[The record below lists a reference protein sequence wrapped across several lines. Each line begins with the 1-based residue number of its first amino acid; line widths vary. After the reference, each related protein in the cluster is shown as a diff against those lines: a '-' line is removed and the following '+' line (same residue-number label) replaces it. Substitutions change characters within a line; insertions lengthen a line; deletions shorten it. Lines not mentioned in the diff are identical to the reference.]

1 MKNKPVVNQEVITL
15 EELRKR
21 FPSKKAFDEW
31 REENK
36 IYFNFDEPKQKVTIL
51 SGDPESFKNA
61 KASFKKN
68 QNNFIKKLKENNLLG
83 LTKAEKIYS
92 DTIKSIDKTTKR
104 TSLIEQLST
113 ANKEINLYKEN
124 CENEYLKLGISA
136 YEIIDPEDFW
146 NSVNKVNELVE
157 DIKIKIE
164 KLEHYEHEDIDTTLE
179 SSLKEVIHGI
189 STPVD
194 SFELDPEKQ
203 PTIDIHALSKYL
215 GKNWSVSAIQKGKY
229 KEIPDDC
236 WVDKNP
242 NRKKRDFTFITEKI
256 KAWNKDNRPKPN
268 QAQTEKSITSQ
279 NKNDK
284 KHHFIFSI
292 PLESFTNV
300 FKDKDHKYLDE
311 DNAILMND
319 RFSDKP
325 KKSMNQKIIWEGTP
339 LSLVTFIY
347 LADRLDYIDRSSSA
361 NTRKREYSGDE
372 EKEGRN
378 AKEVIYTSLI
388 KNNFEIKRYENSK
401 IDSTL
406 TRAWNGLKDN
416 DGHIIKIGVHG
427 EIIKLREKVAK
438 RKNIESNEI
447 KKKITRKEAIIYF
460 FENKENKHFNIGK
473 DIDLNILEIVGD
485 YFLEKQPKKK
495 LLSKPE

>member
-31 REENK
+31 LEENK
-36 IYFNFDEPKQKVTIL
+36 IYINFDDPKQKVTIWSRDL
-51 SGDPESFKNA
+51 ESFKNA
-61 KASFKKN
+61 KASLKKN
-68 QNNFIKKLKENNLLG
+68 QNNFIKKLEKYKLLG

-146 NSVNKVNELVE
+146 NSINKVNELVD

-215 GKNWSVSAIQKGKY
+215 GKNWSVSTIQKGKY

-242 NRKKRDFTFITEKI
+242 NRKKRDFTFIAEKI
-256 KAWNKDNRPKPN
+256 IAWNKACRPKPN
-268 QAQTEKSITSQ
+268 QAQTEISVPVVKS
-279 NKNDK
+279 K
-284 KHHFIFSI
+284 KSRKDYPLIFTI
-292 PLESFTNV
+292 PLDRFIKSFV
-300 FKDKDHKYLDE
+300 DKNYLDE
-311 DNAILMND
+311 ENAKLFAD
-319 RFSDKP
+319 RFQSCNLTDDV
-325 KKSMNQKIIWEGTP
+325 KKIEWEKDMK
-339 LSLVTFIY
+339 SLMTFI
-347 LADRLDYIDRSSSA
+347 LASDELGMIKMDDDDRRNGSVPLEPFFGNFLIKIGGTSPTTIS
-361 NTRKREYSGDE
+361 NKRENVENVIETIKKQIKIKSGND
-372 EKEGRN
+372 KLTFFN
-378 AKEVIYTSLI
+378 VLDKYFTKQYDISLAKNV
-388 KNNFEIKRYENSK
+388 KRD
-401 IDSTL
+401 IDST
-406 TRAWNGLKDN
+406 
-416 DGHIIKIGVHG
+416 V
-427 EIIKLREKVAK
+427 
-438 RKNIESNEI
+438 
-447 KKKITRKEAIIYF
+447 
-460 FENKENKHFNIGK
+460 
-473 DIDLNILEIVGD
+473 LEIL
-485 YFLEKQPKKK
+485 YNSLKQIKTS
-495 LLSKPE
+495 SKNET